1 MQECSLSLTLCCI
14 LCTFVS
20 KFCCCP
26 AEWQLVIRNLA
37 QSLIQRA
44 YPSVSGMQD
53 VSLAQT
59 LAFDVVNGECA
70 DSAHWRRPL
79 VDDINYWMY
88 KWRSWHL
95 WQLNASCNWNTGA
108 ANCSNSTEHNHN
120 KVWINCINTYLWL
133 FFNLSGTD
141 HVSNKLGEQILPCLP
156 LLLLQAGCKKKSFS
170 MPFCTRQYETTF
182 PQLPFQLSAVSIFNK
197 SWAAK
202 QKQHQ
207 TQWSHQNRLHLLN
220 ANIIHWFNGVPPG
233 HLCSTCYPAM
243 VLYHMTYREET
254 NCQIITLH

>member
-1 MQECSLSLTLCCI
+1 MAVGYQKSCS
-14 LCTFVS
+14 
-20 KFCCCP
+20 
-26 AEWQLVIRNLA
+26 VINT
-37 QSLIQRA
+37 QGI
-44 YPSVSGMQD
+44 SVCQWH

-70 DSAHWRRPL
+70 DSAPWRRPL

-141 HVSNKLGEQILPCLP
+141 HVSNKLGEQILLCLP
-156 LLLLQAGCKKKSFS
+156 LLLLQCWLQEKILQHAIL
-170 MPFCTRQYETTF
+170 YETIWNHISTTAF
-182 PQLPFQLSAVSIFNK
+182 PVECGLNFQQELGSKTEATSDTVKSSKLTALAEYQHHSLIQWGTTWAPMLNLLSSDGF
-197 SWAAK
+197 
-202 QKQHQ
+202 
-207 TQWSHQNRLHLLN
+207 
-220 ANIIHWFNGVPPG
+220 VP
-233 HLCSTCYPAM
+233 HDL
-243 VLYHMTYREET
+243 
-254 NCQIITLH
+254 

>member
-37 QSLIQRA
+37 QSLIHRV

-141 HVSNKLGEQILPCLP
+141 HVSNKLGEQILLCLP
-156 LLLLQAGCKKKSFS
+156 LLLLQCWLQEKILQHAIL
-170 MPFCTRQYETTF
+170 YETIWNHISTTAF
-182 PQLPFQLSAVSIFNK
+182 PVERGLNFQQELGSKTEATSDTVKSSKLTALAECQHHSLIQWGTTWAPMLNLLSSDGF
-197 SWAAK
+197 
-202 QKQHQ
+202 
-207 TQWSHQNRLHLLN
+207 
-220 ANIIHWFNGVPPG
+220 VP
-233 HLCSTCYPAM
+233 HDL
-243 VLYHMTYREET
+243 
-254 NCQIITLH
+254 

>member
-1 MQECSLSLTLCCI
+1 
-14 LCTFVS
+14 
-20 KFCCCP
+20 
-26 AEWQLVIRNLA
+26 
-37 QSLIQRA
+37 
-44 YPSVSGMQD
+44 MQD

-141 HVSNKLGEQILPCLP
+141 HVSNKLGEQILLCLP
-156 LLLLQAGCKKKSFS
+156 LLLLQCWLQEKILQHAIL
-170 MPFCTRQYETTF
+170 YETIWNHISTTAF
-182 PQLPFQLSAVSIFNK
+182 PVECGLNFQQELGSKTEATSDTVKSSKSTALAECQHHSLIQWGTTWAPMLNLLSSDGF
-197 SWAAK
+197 
-202 QKQHQ
+202 
-207 TQWSHQNRLHLLN
+207 
-220 ANIIHWFNGVPPG
+220 VP
-233 HLCSTCYPAM
+233 HDL
-243 VLYHMTYREET
+243 
-254 NCQIITLH
+254 